1 MIDGVAHCWSRFW
14 LITLVSFVLIEAF
27 LLITYFDAREAHRDN
42 VDAGCRGD
50 ECFETGFDV
59 VFWLFW
65 LFVWPLAC
73 PALALGERW
82 VWRRMRRSSTAP

>member
-1 MIDGVAHCWSRFW
+1 MNLNRRLSRFW
-14 LITLVSFVLIEAF
+14 LVTLAAFILIEAF
-27 LLITYFDAREAHRDN
+27 LIITYFDAREAHRDN

-65 LFVWPLAC
+65 VFVWPLLC
-73 PALALGERW
+73 PALALAGRW
-82 VWRRMRRSSTAP
+82 LWRRMGRASAAA

>member
-1 MIDGVAHCWSRFW
+1 MIDRIGRFW
-14 LITLVSFVLIEAF
+14 LATAAVFLLGEAF

-50 ECFETGFDV
+50 DCFETGFDV

-65 LFVWPLAC
+65 VFAWPVLC
-73 PALALGERW
+73 PFLALAGRW
-82 VWRRMRRSSTAP
+82 LWRRMRRSAAAA